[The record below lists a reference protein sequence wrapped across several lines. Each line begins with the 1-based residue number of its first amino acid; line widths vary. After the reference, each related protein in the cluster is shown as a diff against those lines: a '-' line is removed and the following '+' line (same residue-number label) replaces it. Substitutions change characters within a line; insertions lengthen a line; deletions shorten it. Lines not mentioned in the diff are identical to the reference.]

1 MCLLG
6 EAGIRFPFRDL
17 GLKNLGKLILGSLRL
32 DEMEKPGVLERA
44 CVTSHHQIP
53 LELA

>member
-17 GLKNLGKLILGSLRL
+17 GLKNLGKLILSSLRL
-32 DEMEKPGVLERA
+32 DEMEKLGVLERA
-44 CVTSHHQIP
+44 CVVSHHRIP